1 MPLKTEGLTFPPRT
15 VGELD
20 FLRVCLSRI
29 SLRVTPDVRTITLGP
44 SANFNTGDVYRAL
57 HSSGCIVPGQDINW
71 ACFAPLKV
79 RVFFWI
85 LRLQKTRTRSLLH
98 LLGCVPSPDC
108 PFCPGHTEDVSHLFV
123 CCPRLRP
130 LWSIISPSGSLHAGA
145 DLSSLLDGLSEDL
158 PQMHVK
164 ARNTAI
170 LALLWSVWTSR
181 NRMVFDADLV
191 STTQVVAMVVTHLRM
206 WIVRASTKINTAPLL
221 VWCQSIS

>member
-57 HSSGCIVPGQDINW
+57 PSSGCIVPGQDINW
-71 ACFAPLKV
+71 AYFAPLKV

-98 LLGCVPSPDC
+98 HIGCVPSPDC

-130 LWSIISPSGSLHAGA
+130 LWSIISPSGSLHTGT
-145 DLSSLLDGLSEDL
+145 DLPSLLDGLSEDL
-158 PQMHVK
+158 PWMHVK

-170 LALLWSVWTSR
+170 LALGKKPRFNRSVGER
-181 NRMVFDADLV
+181 RDF
-191 STTQVVAMVVTHLRM
+191 R
-206 WIVRASTKINTAPLL
+206 RR
-221 VWCQSIS
+221 C